1 MPCLE
6 RPRCVLLHWE
16 WRLVRAIIPRKPYF
30 LVGEISKFTQIYGIT
45 VIFLDSRKMWTFT
58 RANGWNMKNL
68 WMIIPSTMEFRI
80 KVMKKKH
87 VGYGFYQGTW
97 MNMDFTKEHGWTTFR
112 TCILRVWK
120 RQDCLNKRR
129 CVATLF
135 LCSLSFSCC
144 VPSLLREL
152 PAGGTRDC
160 TVSWPACR
168 LPCAQGLEKQQL
180 PSGNPAA
187 WKIWKLLSHC
197 AMFLA
202 QPAICTGR
210 RSPAEMFMMLMFSL
224 VPGI

>member
-1 MPCLE
+1 MNE
-6 RPRCVLLHWE
+6 V
-16 WRLVRAIIPRKPYF
+16 WRF
-30 LVGEISKFTQIYGIT
+30 YGW
-45 VIFLDSRKMWTFT
+45 LYLQP
-58 RANGWNMKNL
+58 WN
-68 WMIIPSTMEFRI
+68 FRI
-80 KVMKKKH
+80 KVILEKSCD
-87 VGYGFYQGTW
+87 
-97 MNMDFTKEHGWTTFR
+97 MDFTKEHGWTTFR

-135 LCSLSFSCC
+135 LRSLIFSCC

-152 PAGGTRDC
+152 LVEPG

-187 WKIWKLLSHC
+187 WKLLSHC

-210 RSPAEMFMMLMFSL
+210 RSPAEMFMVFMFSL